1 MNTNL
6 VTGLWVISTTTL
18 LLVGDQN
25 WWIFCIIAVALS
37 LLGIGKEAPQQK
49 DVKVGDFMT
58 YLTQLEKGRNL
69 DES

>member
-6 VTGLWVISTTTL
+6 VTGLWVVSTTTL
-18 LLVGDQN
+18 LVLGNQN

-37 LLGIGKEAPQQK
+37 LLTIGSSSPQQK
-49 DVKVGDFMT
+49 DVKVGDFME
-58 YLTQLEKGRNL
+58 YLTKLEKERK